1 MAKIRWR
8 LVAGLLSLLATV
20 ILTLPAMGAAGQPNI
35 RDAVNRPN
43 TVGAVADVIWP
54 NGALV
59 DDTIWPNG
67 AILDGASGATSSP

>member
-8 LVAGLLSLLATV
+8 LVVGLVSLLATV
-20 ILTLPAMGAAGQPNI
+20 VLTLPAMAATRQPNI
-35 RDAVNRPN
+35 RDAVSRPN

-59 DDTIWPNG
+59 GDTIWPNPIVTG
-67 AILDGASGATSSP
+67 DTAGGPASP